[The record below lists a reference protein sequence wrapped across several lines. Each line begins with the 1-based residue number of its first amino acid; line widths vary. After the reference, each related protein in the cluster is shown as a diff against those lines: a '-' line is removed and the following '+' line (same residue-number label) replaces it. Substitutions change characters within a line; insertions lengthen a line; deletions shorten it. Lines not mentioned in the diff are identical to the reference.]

1 MLGVV
6 AAAAAIVALL
16 FMCASLTKE
25 NTEEAVRK
33 QYLSW
38 KR

>member
-1 MLGVV
+1 MLGVL
-6 AAAAAIVALL
+6 AAAAALFALL

-25 NTEEAVRK
+25 NTERAVRK
-33 QYLSW
+33 QYEQW